1 MHGLGAKLREVREKR
16 GMTQR
21 ELAAR
26 IHKSTPAISAYETDA
41 QTPPTDVLIS
51 ISQVLAC
58 GDSYPLCPR
67 CGGLTDREYMAFCDQ
82 CGQCL
87 GWKFYAFAQTVRYG
101 AGDQKTAK
109 FPVSCRIFPVSR

>member
-1 MHGLGAKLREVREKR
+1 LKKPMRKLRKFSFLSVYRYRLPMQVRKC
-16 GMTQR
+16 
-21 ELAAR
+21 
-26 IHKSTPAISAYETDA
+26 
-41 QTPPTDVLIS
+41 V
-51 ISQVLAC
+51 VLAC

-67 CGGLTDREYMAFCDQ
+67 CGSLTDREYMAFCDQ

-109 FPVSCRIFPVSR
+109 FPVLR